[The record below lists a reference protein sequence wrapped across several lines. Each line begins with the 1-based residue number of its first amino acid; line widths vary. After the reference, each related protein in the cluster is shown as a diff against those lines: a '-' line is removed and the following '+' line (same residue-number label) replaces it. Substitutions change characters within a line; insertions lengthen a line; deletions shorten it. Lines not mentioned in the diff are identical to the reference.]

1 MDMELKKY
9 LYKAA
14 SMIAASQDSLFKVP
28 VKKQKEFIESL
39 KEPKDLIERS
49 YNQYKCQR
57 WLKSWR
63 VNIVTDIGSILLL
76 FYYYY
81 LKKEE
86 KILNTEHFNGIYLG
100 MDVTSKFIPKELRD
114 IYANIK
120 NISRTG
126 ECLSKNDKKI
136 IKELLRRYPLSFEF
150 ILKCLIKVRMYSWI
164 INVYSPDAIIVSG
177 EYSYTSSFLTYYCRK
192 NNIKHINIMHGEKLF
207 YIRDSFFKFDK
218 CYVWAPYYIN
228 LFKRLKAEPNQFV
241 VAVPPAL
248 ILKGTYNKKYDYTYY
263 LGEETEENLVKIL
276 QILMKL
282 KTMGYKVAVRPHPIY
297 SKMILIDKIFNQK
310 IEIENPKETQIKES
324 VLQTQNVISLYST
337 VINQAVNSEINA
349 IIDDV
354 SDMGRYKLLYELE
367 YRFVVDSRVSLVSKL
382 IAQ

>member
-1 MDMELKKY
+1 MELKKY

-120 NISRTG
+120 KFFSMHNIYM
-126 ECLSKNDKKI
+126 LNI
-136 IKELLRRYPLSFEF
+136 IFS
-150 ILKCLIKVRMYSWI
+150 
-164 INVYSPDAIIVSG
+164 
-177 EYSYTSSFLTYYCRK
+177 
-192 NNIKHINIMHGEKLF
+192 
-207 YIRDSFFKFDK
+207 
-218 CYVWAPYYIN
+218 
-228 LFKRLKAEPNQFV
+228 
-241 VAVPPAL
+241 AV
-248 ILKGTYNKKYDYTYY
+248 IC
-263 LGEETEENLVKIL
+263 
-276 QILMKL
+276 
-282 KTMGYKVAVRPHPIY
+282 
-297 SKMILIDKIFNQK
+297 
-310 IEIENPKETQIKES
+310 
-324 VLQTQNVISLYST
+324 
-337 VINQAVNSEINA
+337 
-349 IIDDV
+349 
-354 SDMGRYKLLYELE
+354 
-367 YRFVVDSRVSLVSKL
+367 
-382 IAQ
+382 